1 MAQSD
6 RQRRFS
12 SFTFDL
18 KTGDL
23 TRHGIRLHLE
33 HQPKEALRLLIE
45 ANGDLVSRAE
55 LRAALW
61 PLESEGDFNRRLD
74 KAIAKLRICLN
85 DDPQHP
91 RYIET
96 LRGLGYRLLV
106 KAVAE
111 QNNNGKYGGFTQT
124 EEPFSVHHAHNG
136 FGSETQET
144 TAMLQAQ
151 RQDLL
156 HCASELASAGLAFP
170 CENCFAAQEAAIR
183 TGLLFKAVV
192 TLDTSMEWRPNALG
206 ARRLAIPVSGWFE
219 GPLMKGEI
227 LPGSIDWQWLRFDN
241 VTEFESQYALK
252 THDSVP
258 IRVVIRGC
266 RHGTPE
272 AIECLAPGEM
282 VNPVE
287 YFYRATP
294 IFEAPSGPYDWLN
307 SGLFIC
313 TGERHL
319 SSVVIYFHEILQI
332 APRDK

>member
-6 RQRRFS
+6 RQRRFC

-33 HQPKEALRLLIE
+33 HQPKVVLRLLIE
-45 ANGDLVSRAE
+45 ANGDLVSRPE
-55 LRAALW
+55 FRAALW

-106 KAVAE
+106 KAAAE
-111 QNNNGKYGGFTQT
+111 QNGNGKDGGFTQT
-124 EEPFSVHHAHNG
+124 EDPFSIHHARNG
-136 FGSETQET
+136 FGSETRGT
-144 TAMLQAQ
+144 TEMPPAPRQALFQ
-151 RQDLL
+151 
-156 HCASELASAGLAFP
+156 CPSELQGLVASAGLALP

-192 TLDTSMEWRPNALG
+192 TVDVSMEWRPDAFG
-206 ARRLAIPVSGWFE
+206 ARRLALPVSGWFE
-219 GPLMKGEI
+219 GPMMKGEI

-241 VTEFESQYALK
+241 VTEFEAQYALK
-252 THDSVP
+252 THDSVL

-266 RHGTPE
+266 RHGTPGT
-272 AIECLAPGEM
+272 IECLAPGET
-282 VNPVE
+282 VNPAE

-294 IFEAPSGPYDWLN
+294 IFDAPSGPYEWLN

-313 TGERHL
+313 TGERHFN
-319 SSVVIYFHEILQI
+319 SVVIYFHEIL
-332 APRDK
+332 